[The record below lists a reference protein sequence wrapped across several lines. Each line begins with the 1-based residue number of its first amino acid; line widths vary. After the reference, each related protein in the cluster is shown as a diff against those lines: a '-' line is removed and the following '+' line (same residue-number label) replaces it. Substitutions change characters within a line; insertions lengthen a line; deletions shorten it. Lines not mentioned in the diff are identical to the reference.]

1 MSEASGI
8 DFDTE
13 GQQEMD
19 PQEIDE
25 SLLGLRAEI
34 EPKVPK
40 KAKSLSNVQVDPITG
55 EAKFERKSKR

>member
-1 MSEASGI
+1 
-8 DFDTE
+8 
-13 GQQEMD
+13 MD

-40 KAKSLSNVQVDPITG
+40 KAKSLSNVQVDPTTG